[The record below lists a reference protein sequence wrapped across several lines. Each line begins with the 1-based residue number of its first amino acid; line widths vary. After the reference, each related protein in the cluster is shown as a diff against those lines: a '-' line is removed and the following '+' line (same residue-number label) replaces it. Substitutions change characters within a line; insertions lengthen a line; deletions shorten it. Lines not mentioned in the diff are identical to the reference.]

1 MTQLIRFLTVGAAGY
16 VVNLAVYAACV
27 HAAHTDYRIAA
38 IIAFCVA
45 LSTTFAL
52 NRRYTFEAT
61 GGPVHHE
68 AARYLVVSIA
78 GFGVNLL
85 ALQLLVDTAAM
96 AKVPAQ
102 AIAIVLAAPVNF
114 AGQRFWTFARRDT
127 PGSASARAQA

>member
-16 VVNLAVYAACV
+16 VVNLVVYALCV
-27 HAAHTDYRIAA
+27 HAGGLDYRIAA
-38 IIAFCVA
+38 VVAFCVA

-52 NRRYTFEAT
+52 NRRFTFAAT

-68 AARYLVVSIA
+68 AARYIVVSLV

-85 ALQLLVDTAAM
+85 ALQLLVDTVAM

-102 AIAIVLAAPVNF
+102 AIAIALAAPVNY
-114 AGQRFWTFARRDT
+114 AGQRFWTFARRDARA
-127 PGSASARAQA
+127 SASARA